1 MKLDK
6 LKEKNYKDISSL
18 ISGIV
23 FFIIGSIIFANP
35 NNLVTYIAYIIGGIL
50 LVISLIKIGTYYYKK
65 GKEQE
70 PSIKDLAIGLIA
82 FILGLALIIFSSTV
96 EALIRIIIGAWILF
110 NGITLLINSIK
121 GAKSNSN
128 SSKTLIVLSGFM
140 IVCGIYMILASN
152 LALQMIGL
160 CIILYSIVEIIG
172 YIYYTQNN

>member
-18 ISGIV
+18 ISGII
-23 FFIIGSIIFANP
+23 FFIMGSVIFANP
-35 NNLVTYIAYIIGGIL
+35 NNLVKYIAYVVGGLL
-50 LVISLIKIGTYYYKK
+50 LVISLIKIGVYNYKK
-65 GKEQE
+65 GKEQD
-70 PSIKDLAIGLIA
+70 PSIKDLGIGLLA
-82 FILGLALIIFSSTV
+82 FVLGITLVIFSSTV
-96 EALIRIIIGAWILF
+96 EALIRIIMGAWILF

-121 GAKSNSN
+121 GLKNKSN

-140 IVCGIYMILASN
+140 IICGIYMILVSN
-152 LALQMIGL
+152 LAFKTIGL

>member
-18 ISGIV
+18 ISAII

-50 LVISLIKIGTYYYKK
+50 LVISLVKIGTYYYKK
-65 GKEQE
+65 GKEQDA
-70 PSIKDLAIGLIA
+70 SIKELSIGLIA
-82 FILGLALIIFSSTV
+82 FILGLALIIFSSTI

-121 GAKSNSN
+121 GAKNKSN

-140 IVCGIYMILASN
+140 IVCGIYMILVSN
-152 LALQMIGL
+152 LAFKMIGL

-172 YIYYTQNN
+172 YIYYSQNN